1 MQAMPV
7 LLPGKR
13 VAILGS
19 ARGLGLAVAQAATEA
34 GAEVI
39 GIDAVMG
46 FDHVTEFYHLDP
58 SDLGAID
65 RLAAALPEGLDGLCL
80 LPAHD
85 PSDAPDLAL
94 MRGVMGP
101 KRLAEQMAPRM
112 AQGTAIIT
120 QGAAFDPTRP
130 QHLALIRAALALRP
144 ETAVGF
150 GQRWGLIAEPMLVPK
165 LTAWAMEAWAMQHAN
180 AWGPLGPRT
189 ACLVTASPDGRLPAA
204 LAATRGLD
212 AGMGQTQAAQTA
224 VFLLSALATGITG
237 AALAADGGLSAETQT
252 SLEGL

>member
-1 MQAMPV
+1 
-7 LLPGKR
+7 
-13 VAILGS
+13 
-19 ARGLGLAVAQAATEA
+19 
-34 GAEVI
+34 
-39 GIDAVMG
+39 
-46 FDHVTEFYHLDP
+46 
-58 SDLGAID
+58 
-65 RLAAALPEGLDGLCL
+65 
-80 LPAHD
+80 
-85 PSDAPDLAL
+85 

-101 KRLAEQMAPRM
+101 KRLAERMAPRM

-120 QGAAFDPTRP
+120 QGAAFDAART

-180 AWGPLGPRT
+180 AFGPLGPRT
-189 ACLVTASPDGRLPAA
+189 ACLVTASPDGRLPGRISAA
-204 LAATRGLD
+204 RGLD
-212 AGMGQTQAAQTA
+212 AGMGQSQAAHTA
-224 VFLLSALATGITG
+224 VFLLCALAAGITG

>member
-1 MQAMPV
+1 MQAMPT

-19 ARGLGLAVAQAATEA
+19 ARGLGLAVARAATEA

-39 GIDAVMG
+39 GIDAVTG
-46 FDHVTEFYHLDP
+46 FDHVAEFYHLDP

-85 PSDAPDLAL
+85 PTDAPDLAL
-94 MRGVMGP
+94 MRAVMGP

-112 AQGTAIIT
+112 AHGATILT
-120 QGAAFDPTRP
+120 QGAAFDPART

-144 ETAVGF
+144 ETALGF
-150 GQRWGLIAEPMLVPK
+150 GQRWGLMAEPMLVPK
-165 LTAWAMEAWAMQHAN
+165 LTAWAMEAWAMQHRA
-180 AWGPLGPRT
+180 AWGPNGPRT

-212 AGMGQTQAAQTA
+212 AGAGQQQAAGAA
-224 VFLLSALATGITG
+224 VFLLSALAAGLTG